1 MKLTSFVGLV
11 NFGILLNFISCQ
23 VTKAQIVPDNSLPD
37 NSVVTPDGEVIQ
49 IEGGT
54 RRGDNLFHSFE
65 EFSVSTDG
73 IASFNNAAEIQN
85 IFSRVTGSSISK
97 IDGILEAQGAASLF
111 LINPNGI
118 IFGEDAA
125 LNIGGSFL
133 ATTAKSLVFED
144 GTQFNTTQSQTTPLL
159 TITAPVGLGLGVS
172 PRQIVSR
179 SRALSFTNES
189 EVGLQVQPENTLALL
204 GGEITLDGGLL
215 TANGGRIELGG
226 VADENIV
233 SLISDDKG
241 WKLDYEAIAS
251 FQDINLSQGSALS
264 SLSDAGGNIQVYGKN
279 ISLIKGSEISLIGQ
293 MSEAGNLVVKG
304 SESVILNGFGSGLFN
319 IVEESTSGETRIL
332 NIETKQLS
340 ILNGASIFTATSG
353 TGAGVEIEI
362 NASELIEIEGVGI
375 TEDGLSSSSFLK
387 FAPSNQAENNT
398 IGNKGS
404 LTLETKKLTIEN
416 GGQISTTTFSQG
428 DAGNLTIIASDSILL
443 KGRDFE
449 NNIPSGIFAQVEGEG
464 TGDAGNLSI
473 ETSQLTVLDGAQI
486 STAAKNNGQG
496 GNIDID
502 VSNSIL
508 LSGTSPLGNVE
519 KSESA
524 IFTSAQPGATGNSGN
539 LELNAGLLIVEEGA
553 VLSANNRGTGEGG
566 NADINID
573 RAIVRD
579 GGEIGAGSLV
589 DDDAVDDI
597 RGAGGTL
604 TINAN
609 DSIEVVRTG
618 TIRDETVNSTI
629 FTRSE
634 GTGDSGNL
642 NIYTPNLTV
651 ADSGNIDVGATG
663 TGEAGSLSINASD
676 IVLDR
681 GSLTAKTRAG
691 DRGNITL
698 NNADTLLLDNN
709 SQITTNATE
718 SATGGNIAISS
729 DGIALLDNSDITANA
744 VRGQGGN
751 IQITTQGIFLE
762 PNSEISA
769 TSELG
774 IDGTVTFNT
783 PDVDPTSGIFELPD
797 VPLNAEAILAQNLCK
812 SDDEIAKGSS
822 FIITGKGG
830 LTPTSTGSLSNRD
843 RLVDWASRDD
853 LAVSDGGTVAIR
865 QRENRVDK
873 TYPDIQQSQGLV
885 VAADGSTWLTANNT
899 NANTQN
905 KRIVHPDCGNLH
917 NNPNG

>member
-1 MKLTSFVGLV
+1 MRSPSLFYFHSAMKLISFIGLV
-11 NFGILLNFISCQ
+11 NFGIVLNFILCQ
-23 VTKAQIVPDNSLPD
+23 VTKAQVIPDNSLPD
-37 NSVVTPDGEVIQ
+37 NSVVTPEGKVIQ

-54 RRGDNLFHSFE
+54 RRGENLFHSFE
-65 EFSVSTDG
+65 EFSVPVGNT
-73 IASFNNAAEIQN
+73 ASFNNAVDVQN
-85 IFSRVTGSSISK
+85 IFSRVTSNSISE
-97 IDGILEAQGAASLF
+97 INGILEAQGAADLF
-111 LINPNGI
+111 LINSNGI
-118 IFGEDAA
+118 VFGEDAS

-133 ATTAKSLVFED
+133 ATTAQSVHFED
-144 GTQFNTTQSQTTPLL
+144 GTQFNTTENQTAPLL
-159 TITAPVGLGLGVS
+159 TITAPVGLGAIANSG
-172 PRQIVSR
+172 QIINR
-179 SRALSFTNES
+179 SFALDSFGEF
-189 EVGLQVQPENTLALL
+189 EAGLQVQPENTIALL
-204 GGEITLDGGLL
+204 GGEIILNGGALTADGG
-215 TANGGRIELGG
+215 RVELGA

-233 SLISDDKG
+233 ILNSDDRG
-241 WKLDYEAIAS
+241 WRLSYAEISS
-251 FQDINLSQGSALS
+251 FEDINLSQSSISAIGDLS
-264 SLSDAGGNIQVYGKN
+264 GDIQIQGKN
-279 ISLIKGSEISLIGQ
+279 INLTEASQVFSVAVGSN
-293 MSEAGNLVVKG
+293 AGNLVIKG
-304 SESVILNGFGSGLFN
+304 SESVVIKGAESLLSNE
-319 IVEESTSGETRIL
+319 VEQTASGEEGIL
-332 NIETKQLS
+332 NIETKKLS
-340 ILNGASIFTATSG
+340 ILDGAVVSTVASG
-353 TGAGVEIEI
+353 QRLGVNLRISASESVEIEG
-362 NASELIEIEGVGI
+362 SGI
-375 TEDGLSSSSFLK
+375 AEDGEKL
-387 FAPSNQAENNT
+387 PSLLFTENQ
-398 IGNKGS
+398 GN
-404 LTLETKKLTIEN
+404 LTLETKKLTVNN
-416 GGQISTTTFSQG
+416 GSQIFTSTFG
-428 DAGNLTIIASDSILL
+428 EGNAGNIIVIASDSILL
-443 KGRDFE
+443 QGRDAE
-449 NNIPSGIFAQVEGEG
+449 SKISSGIFAQVDEEA
-464 TGDAGNLSI
+464 TGDGGSLSVQ
-473 ETSQLTVLDGAQI
+473 TSQLTILDGAQI
-486 STAAKNNGQG
+486 STAARNNGQG
-496 GNIDID
+496 GDINID
-502 VSNSIL
+502 VSDYVL
-508 LSGTSPLGNVE
+508 LSGTSPLGDVE
-519 KSESA
+519 TSRSNITA
-524 IFTSAQPGATGNSGN
+524 SAQPGATSNSGN
-539 LELNAGLLIVEEGA
+539 LELNTGLLIVEKGA
-553 VLSANNRGTGEGG
+553 ALSANNRGTGQGG
-566 NADINID
+566 DANIDVD

-579 GGEIGAGSLV
+579 GGQIGAGSLV
-589 DDDAVDDI
+589 DDDAVNDV
-597 RGAGGTL
+597 RGAGGNI
-604 TINAN
+604 TIDAS
-609 DSIEVVRTG
+609 DSIEVVGTG
-618 TIRDETVNSTI
+618 TIRGETVNSTI